1 MKNMK
6 IKELKKV
13 VSRMYIPSS
22 CHNLNGGTPSDTYCL
37 ERFRKQWVIYYSER
51 GKKYDI
57 EYYDSEERAC
67 EVFYRILKNIEN
79 TVYVNEE
86 QDPFHKPHKIPR
98 EWWISDILISSR
110 SSADIYFGDKFVR
123 IPGELMADYFL
134 AEPYSMFWL
143 KEEDRDIWP
152 WRLDKDRCNDI
163 LSESDRESVMDSVND
178 YYMNRRDRII
188 FLTKELEDRAWELAE
203 KVKEEELTKQSAAA
217 LLKKEFPDLPDC
229 FYEYEIVDSLAGVR
243 WYK

>member
-1 MKNMK
+1 MKKHENQRTEK
-6 IKELKKV
+6 
-13 VSRMYIPSS
+13 SRFQNVYTSKLSQSQWRDSIRY
-22 CHNLNGGTPSDTYCL
+22 LCL

-98 EWWISDILISSR
+98 EWWINDILISSR
-110 SSADIYFGDKFVR
+110 SSADIYFGDKLVR

-134 AEPYSMFWL
+134 AEP
-143 KEEDRDIWP
+143 
-152 WRLDKDRCNDI
+152 
-163 LSESDRESVMDSVND
+163 
-178 YYMNRRDRII
+178 
-188 FLTKELEDRAWELAE
+188 
-203 KVKEEELTKQSAAA
+203 
-217 LLKKEFPDLPDC
+217 
-229 FYEYEIVDSLAGVR
+229 
-243 WYK
+243 